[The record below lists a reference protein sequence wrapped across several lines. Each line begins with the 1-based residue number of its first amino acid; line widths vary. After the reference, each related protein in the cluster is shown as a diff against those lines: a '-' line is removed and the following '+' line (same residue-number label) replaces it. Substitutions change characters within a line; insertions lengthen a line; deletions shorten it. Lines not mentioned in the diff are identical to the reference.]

1 MVPSDR
7 IRSDRHGRVLVAA
20 LAFAL
25 TCVLLAGLPATA
37 LGLDTASR
45 SAAQIQ
51 TRWSQLKPTH
61 SGSPFAIVPGTTA
74 PYSAGTLAP
83 GFLQDGLNALNYAR
97 FLAGLPDDVVLDS
110 GYVDGAQ
117 HGAVLLAASTFSHTP
132 PKPADMDQAFFDLG
146 YAATSRSNIGW
157 GYGTL
162 SAFNFGC
169 MDDSD
174 STNIDRLGHRRWL
187 LDPQLLKTGMGFA
200 NSMSDT
206 FVFDWSR
213 TAAVD
218 YDSIKWPS
226 EGFFPVE
233 MFAPQTAWS
242 VTLDPAKYSWT
253 TGTAGHTV
261 ALRRVSDG
269 RTWTFTSADTDKG
282 GKYFNFETSGYGVAD
297 CFVFRPD
304 AATLGSYKPG
314 DAFDVT
320 ISGGI
325 TSKSTGQPATISYRT
340 TFMSQEAPP
349 TPDTTAPVTTS
360 DARSSY
366 VAYAII
372 HLAATDSG
380 SGVASTS
387 WSIDG
392 GTAKQGT
399 TASITTIGTHTL
411 RFWSVDVAGNTEVV
425 DSHNTVTFTVA
436 PAPPAAPK
444 PVYRFY
450 NVRAGVHFY
459 TISEAEKANVI
470 ATLGAVYRY
479 EGPSYSV
486 NTASPYNTTPLYRF
500 YNRRTGTHFYTAS
513 EAERANVIAT
523 LGAVYTYEG
532 PAYSVCAG
540 AVAGATPVY
549 RFYNR
554 LTGTHFYTASEA
566 ERANVTATLGAVY
579 NFEGPAFFLAP

>member
-7 IRSDRHGRVLVAA
+7 IRSDRHGRVLGAF

-25 TCVLLAGLPATA
+25 TCALLVGLPATA

-51 TRWSQLKPTH
+51 TRWSQLKPAY
-61 SGSPFAIVPGTTA
+61 SGSPFTIAPGTTA
-74 PYSAGTLAP
+74 PYSAGMLAP
-83 GFLQDGLNALNYAR
+83 GFLQDGLKAINYAR

-187 LDPQLLKTGMGFA
+187 LDPPLLKTGMGFA
-200 NSMSDT
+200 SSRSDT

-226 EGFFPVE
+226 EGYFPVE
-233 MFAPQTAWS
+233 MFATQTAWS
-242 VTLDPAKYSWT
+242 VTLDPAKYSWM
-253 TGTAGHTV
+253 TGTPGHTV
-261 ALRRVSDG
+261 TLRRVADG

-304 AATLGSYKPG
+304 AATLGSYKSG

-325 TSKSTGQPATISYRT
+325 TRKSTGQPATISYRT
-340 TFMSQEAPP
+340 TFMSQVAQSGPP
-349 TPDTTAPVTTS
+349 PVTPP
-360 DARSSY
+360 
-366 VAYAII
+366 
-372 HLAATDSG
+372 
-380 SGVASTS
+380 
-387 WSIDG
+387 
-392 GTAKQGT
+392 GT
-399 TASITTIGTHTL
+399 
-411 RFWSVDVAGNTEVV
+411 
-425 DSHNTVTFTVA
+425 
-436 PAPPAAPK
+436 PPAVPK

-479 EGPSYSV
+479 EGPSYWV
-486 NTASPYNTTPLYRF
+486 NTASPYNNTPLYRF

-513 EAERANVIAT
+513 ATERANVIAT
-523 LGAVYTYEG
+523 LGAVYNYEG

-566 ERANVTATLGAVY
+566 ERANVIATLGAVY
-579 NFEGPAFFLAP
+579 NFEGPAFYLAP